1 MKVGGGG
8 TGGGEGRKSG
18 KEVLSLLINDQ
29 HVPLPRRQ
37 HQHKH
42 KSCSKSALSCP
53 AARMG
58 WPLAG
63 LLFCRLSPLRKGQR
77 TEGENDQRV
86 VGRNVSV
93 FASLASDDQ
102 TGGPRRVRCS

>member
-63 LLFCRLSPLRKGQR
+63 LLFCRLSPLRRARGRREK
-77 TEGENDQRV
+77 TISALWV
-86 VGRNVSV
+86 VT
-93 FASLASDDQ
+93 LAFLLLWPAMIKLEDPA
-102 TGGPRRVRCS
+102 G